1 MIFQSRTLSV
11 AIDCPSDRVV
21 EFVSNPANL
30 PQWATAFCKSVRR
43 SANGWIVE
51 APQGPVPIRF
61 VEANP
66 FGVLDH
72 YVNPAPGVEIH
83 VPMRVVANGS
93 GSEVTFT
100 LFRRSGMTDEQFA
113 QDQAMVESDL
123 NTLKAV
129 LERENPSNR

>member
-1 MIFQSRTLSV
+1 MIFPSRTLSV
-11 AIDCPSDRVV
+11 AIDCPSDRVCK
-21 EFVSNPANL
+21 FVSDPANL
-30 PQWATAFCKSVRR
+30 PQWATAFCNSARR
-43 SANGWIVE
+43 SADGWVIE
-51 APQGPVPIRF
+51 TAQGPVPIRF

-100 LFRRSGMTDEQFA
+100 LFWRAGMTNEQFA
-113 QDQAMVESDL
+113 QDQAMVENDL
-123 NTLKAV
+123 ETLRAV
-129 LERENPSNR
+129 LERENHSNP